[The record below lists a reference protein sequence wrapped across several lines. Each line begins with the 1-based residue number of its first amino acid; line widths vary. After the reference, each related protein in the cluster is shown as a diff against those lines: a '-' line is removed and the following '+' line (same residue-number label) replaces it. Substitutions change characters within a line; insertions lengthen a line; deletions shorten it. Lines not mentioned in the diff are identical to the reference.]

1 MLETGSPRCSSLAL
15 HGSLPLLVAASA
27 RQEVSVWDRQRK
39 QRLNAFAN
47 GNCAGSRISA
57 MLLLPGSASL
67 SGLLLLA
74 SSAGCLRVWRR
85 WDEPGLQSLQCA
97 WQAHDRPATSELR
110 DARVALA
117 WQPQRGLLA
126 VAGAGAPSLRVWDVR
141 HERCAQLLPL
151 GLPEGHTACAV
162 AASEHD
168 GLLAAGC
175 TDGTVRRFDL
185 RLPSPRVVEVVEV
198 SGSRAPIVSLGLQQR
213 AGQPLRLAAAS
224 ARGEIAVWDP
234 RRGVAALHA
243 VGNADGNRSGLS
255 AMALHG
261 HAPLLASGSRHQFI
275 KLFDL
280 SALRDGGGGAARE
293 THTIRYFDGFL
304 GARIGPVSALCF
316 HPSKTMLAVG
326 ATDSVLS
333 LFGTPSR

>member
-1 MLETGSPRCSSLAL
+1 MY
-15 HGSLPLLVAASA
+15 
-27 RQEVSVWDRQRK
+27 
-39 QRLNAFAN
+39 
-47 GNCAGSRISA
+47 
-57 MLLLPGSASL
+57 
-67 SGLLLLA
+67 
-74 SSAGCLRVWRR
+74 
-85 WDEPGLQSLQCA
+85 
-97 WQAHDRPATSELR
+97 
-110 DARVALA
+110 
-117 WQPQRGLLA
+117 
-126 VAGAGAPSLRVWDVR
+126 
-141 HERCAQLLPL
+141 
-151 GLPEGHTACAV
+151 EGHTACAV